1 MTRSATG
8 VELRQ
13 DEDKMW
19 YVYRGGV
26 PVKGARFVLQSVA
39 ESWAK
44 AALKAGTVN
53 VIPFTR
59 S

>member
-13 DEDKMW
+13 DKDQMW

-53 VIPFTR
+53 VIPFTH

>member
-1 MTRSATG
+1 MTRVATG

-13 DEDKMW
+13 DKDMMW

-26 PVKGARFVLQSVA
+26 PVKGAKFVLSSVA
-39 ESWAK
+39 ESWCK
-44 AALKAGTVN
+44 AALKAKTVN
-53 VIPFTR
+53 RIPFTH